1 MVELGFEIAATVGDR
16 VETRGAEVDGVD
28 GRDLVD
34 HVLTH
39 PADPVRVVE
48 QILRDDTLVDR
59 PREPLHHV
67 EVAVEHVAGA
77 LVPPRA
83 RRPDGCGLQR
93 AQDLELT
100 LQVVR
105 REQPWRRG
113 PDPDDDVL
121 GMVAVAVA
129 PGDGEQQ
136 RLRAVAELD
145 AIQAVDAHVLR
156 VGELRREP
164 RRQPALDVD
173 VAHQLGAKRMGIR
186 S

>member
-1 MVELGFEIAATVGDR
+1 MDR
-16 VETRGAEVDGVD
+16 
-28 GRDLVD
+28 RDLVD
-34 HVLTH
+34 HVLAH
-39 PADPVRVVE
+39 PPDALGVVE
-48 QILRDDTLVDR
+48 QLLGDDTLVDR
-59 PREPLHHV
+59 SREPLHHV
-67 EVAVEHVAGA
+67 EVALEHVAGA

-83 RRPDGCGLQR
+83 RGPDGCGLQR

-100 LQVVR
+100 PKVVR
-105 REQPWRRG
+105 REQARLGRA
-113 PDPDDDVL
+113 DPDDDVL
-121 GMVAVAVA
+121 AVLAVAVA

-145 AIQAVDAHVLR
+145 AVEAVDAHVLR

-173 VAHQLGAKRMGIR
+173 VAHQLGVKRMGIR